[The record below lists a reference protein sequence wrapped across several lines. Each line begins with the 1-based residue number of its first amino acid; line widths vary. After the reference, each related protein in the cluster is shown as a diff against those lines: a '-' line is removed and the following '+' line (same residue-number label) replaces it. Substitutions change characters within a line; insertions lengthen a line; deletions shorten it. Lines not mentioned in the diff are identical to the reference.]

1 VHVQFLAQL
10 VAGQSDLVG
19 VEDDHVVAGIGV
31 RSVGRL
37 VLATQQDGCLGSETA
52 EHHVG
57 GVDDVPVVSQ
67 ISWLRSESFHDVPF
81 LYIVFRTIHQ
91 HYTRWL
97 GAE

>member
-1 VHVQFLAQL
+1 MANDQTKILTV
-10 VAGQSDLVG
+10 D
-19 VEDDHVVAGIGV
+19 DDHVVTGIGV
-31 RSVGRL
+31 RRVGRL
-37 VLATQQDGCLGSETA
+37 VLAAQQDCSLGGETA

-57 GVDDVPVVSQ
+57 GVDDVPVMSQ